1 MSINFDAALLKFL
14 PDDAI
19 DIIIII
25 IIIIIV

>member
-25 IIIIIV
+25 IIIIV